1 MQAQTRELLKLQT
14 EILERLGIAA
24 EFKDTDTRFH
34 TQRVGQFAGC
44 LARETG
50 FSADEAY
57 EITVTAQLHDI
68 GKVGVPDRVLLKP
81 GKLNSEEW
89 EIMKQHT
96 LHGQLILKGSD
107 SRLLKS
113 AEVIALTHHERWDG
127 RGYPQG
133 LKGVETHIYGRI
145 TAIADVYDALTM
157 HRPYKSA
164 WSHERAAA
172 YIIEGSGSQF
182 DPDLANVFA
191 SIQDQF
197 AALSEQWS
205 ET

>member
-1 MQAQTRELLKLQT
+1 MQDQTSDLLKLQA

-50 FSADEAY
+50 FSADQAY

-68 GKVGVPDRVLLKP
+68 GKVGIPDHVLLKP
-81 GKLNSEEW
+81 DKLNSEEW

-96 LHGQLILKGSD
+96 LHGQRILKGSD
-107 SRLLKS
+107 NRLLKS

-127 RGYPQG
+127 LGYPQG
-133 LKGVETHIYGRI
+133 LKGDETHIYGRI

-157 HRPYKSA
+157 LRPYKPA
-164 WSHERAAA
+164 WSHDRAAA
-172 YIIEGSGSQF
+172 YIIAGSGSQF
-182 DPDLANVFA
+182 DPELVEVFA
-191 SIQDQF
+191 NIQDQF
-197 AALSEQWS
+197 VQLSNLWS
-205 ET
+205 EN